1 MSTREPGAPSDG
13 ADRAGADDRGA
24 GRRRAGLSA
33 LRVSPTNA
41 VFSLLFAVA
50 GVLFW
55 IYDTWLTGLVFLVAA
70 VAQYS
75 MALVARRGRG
85 VSYLWRASAFEPGDE
100 RDRAIL
106 QLSAALVG
114 YVVGVGSMVLF
125 VLVLLLVPEQ
135 RVLLWYLAGQTIVVN
150 AFWGITILVMTRRG

>member
-13 ADRAGADDRGA
+13 AGREGA

-55 IYDTWLTGLVFLVAA
+55 TYDTWLTGLVFIVAA
-70 VAQYS
+70 LAQYG
-75 MALVARRGRG
+75 MALVVRRGRG
-85 VSYLWRASAFEPGDE
+85 VSDLWRASAFEPGDE

-106 QLSAALVG
+106 QRSAALVG

-125 VLVLLLVPEQ
+125 VLVLLLFQEQ
-135 RVLLWYLAGQTIVVN
+135 RALLWYLAGQTIAVN
-150 AFWGITILVMTRRG
+150 AFWGATILVMTRRG

>member
-13 ADRAGADDRGA
+13 AGREGA

-55 IYDTWLTGLVFLVAA
+55 TYDTWLTGLVFIVAA
-70 VAQYS
+70 LAQYG
-75 MALVARRGRG
+75 MALVVRRGRG
-85 VSYLWRASAFEPGDE
+85 VSDLWRASAFEPGDE

-106 QLSAALVG
+106 QRSAALVG

-125 VLVLLLVPEQ
+125 VLVLLLFQEQ
-135 RVLLWYLAGQTIVVN
+135 GALLWYLAGQTIAVN
-150 AFWGITILVMTRRG
+150 AFWGATIFVMTRRG

>member
-13 ADRAGADDRGA
+13 AGREGA

-55 IYDTWLTGLVFLVAA
+55 TYDTWLTGLVFIVAA
-70 VAQYS
+70 LAQYG
-75 MALVARRGRG
+75 MALVVRRGRG
-85 VSYLWRASAFEPGDE
+85 VSDLWRASAFEPGDE

-106 QLSAALVG
+106 QRSAALVG

-125 VLVLLLVPEQ
+125 VLVLLLFQEQ
-135 RVLLWYLAGQTIVVN
+135 GALLWYLAGQTIAVN
-150 AFWGITILVMTRRG
+150 AFWGATILVMTRRG

>member
-13 ADRAGADDRGA
+13 AGREGADDRGA
-24 GRRRAGLSA
+24 GRRRACLSA

-55 IYDTWLTGLVFLVAA
+55 TYDTWLTGFVFIVAA
-70 VAQYS
+70 LAQYG
-75 MALVARRGRG
+75 MALVVRRSRG
-85 VSYLWRASAFEPGDE
+85 VSDLWRASAFEPGDE

-106 QLSAALVG
+106 QRSAALVG

-125 VLVLLLVPEQ
+125 VLVLLRFQEQ
-135 RVLLWYLAGQTIVVN
+135 RALLWYLAGQTIAVN
-150 AFWGITILVMTRRG
+150 AFWGATILVMTRSG

>member
-1 MSTREPGAPSDG
+1 MSTRDPRPSDDASSG
-13 ADRAGADDRGA
+13 GA
-24 GRRRAGLSA
+24 GRRNGSSRAGLSA

-55 IYDTWLTGLVFLVAA
+55 VYDTWLTGLVFLVAA
-70 VAQYS
+70 VAQYG
-75 MALVARRGRG
+75 MALMARRGRG
-85 VSYLWRASAFEPGDE
+85 VSDLWRASAFEPGDE

-106 QLSAALVG
+106 LRSAALVG

-125 VLVLLLVPEQ
+125 LVVLLLFQEQ

-150 AFWGITILVMTRRG
+150 AFWGAAILVMTRRG

>member
-1 MSTREPGAPSDG
+1 MSTRDPRPSDDASSG
-13 ADRAGADDRGA
+13 GA
-24 GRRRAGLSA
+24 GRRNGSRRASLSA

-41 VFSLLFAVA
+41 VFSPLFAVA

-55 IYDTWLTGLVFLVAA
+55 VYDTWLTGLVFLVAA
-70 VAQYS
+70 VAQYG
-75 MALVARRGRG
+75 MALMARRGRG
-85 VSYLWRASAFEPGDE
+85 VSDLWRASAFEPGDE

-106 QLSAALVG
+106 LRSAALVG

-125 VLVLLLVPEQ
+125 LVVLLLFQEQ

-150 AFWGITILVMTRRG
+150 AFWGAAILVMTRRG

>member
-1 MSTREPGAPSDG
+1 MSTRDPRPSVDASSG
-13 ADRAGADDRGA
+13 GA
-24 GRRRAGLSA
+24 GRRNGGRGAGLSA

-55 IYDTWLTGLVFLVAA
+55 VYDTWLTGLVFLVAA
-70 VAQYS
+70 VAQYG
-75 MALVARRGRG
+75 MALMARRGRG
-85 VSYLWRASAFEPGDE
+85 VSDLWRASAFEPGDE

-106 QLSAALVG
+106 LRSAALVG

-125 VLVLLLVPEQ
+125 LFVLLLFQEQ

-150 AFWGITILVMTRRG
+150 AFWGAAILVMTRRG